1 MFHRFP
7 ELTGFDW
14 DDGNRLKNEEKHGV
28 SVGECEQLFF
38 NEPLIILDDY
48 ARTDIEARYAAFG
61 RTDENRVLTV
71 IFTIR
76 GTLLRV
82 ISARDISRKE
92 RKFYHDHHE
101 ESSPEV

>member
-7 ELTGFDW
+7 DLTGFDW
-14 DDGNRLKNEEKHGV
+14 DDGNLLKNEQKHGV

-38 NEPLIILDDY
+38 NEPLVILD
-48 ARTDIEARYAAFG
+48 AHAEGEARYAAFG
-61 RTDENRVLTV
+61 RTDENRILAI

-76 GTLLRV
+76 GPLLRV
-82 ISARDISRKE
+82 ISARDMSRKE
-92 RKFYHDHHE
+92 RKFFHEHHE